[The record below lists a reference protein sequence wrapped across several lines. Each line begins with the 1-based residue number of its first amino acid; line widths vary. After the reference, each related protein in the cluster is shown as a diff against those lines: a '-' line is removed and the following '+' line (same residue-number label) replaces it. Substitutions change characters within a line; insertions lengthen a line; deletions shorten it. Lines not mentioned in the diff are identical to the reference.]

1 MKFELESTATNKTKL
16 VACLNLLR
24 SSESLVTSNYTEG
37 TSDSRNT
44 IREDAFIAAAPI
56 LKRKSLEDWVAGWY
70 HTDLIAS
77 DEILKTVRQS
87 YNAMIDDSY
96 GSEAKGLRETRD
108 QALIALK
115 TGSVDF
121 LLLNS
126 ISGVVSSLFDYSSPE
141 YKEVEAYLNAVK
153 NSPKYKI
160 ADKTHFQQLNPK
172 NVMEFKD
179 DLTALTKAQEAE
191 KLSKEIPYKD
201 SPLTQKIKAVRE
213 KFKGQSL
220 SMTEIKEV
228 GEIVFNDFQSLQ
240 FEKTEDLEKENDDLY
255 KTYANRKLSFD
266 ARMEAGRKFN
276 ENVDRIN
283 KRRKE
288 ISKVAT
294 EYIANIRP
302 LWSGTTKEL
311 NALCNGKSAGGK
323 TVHEAIRM
331 LPAEI
336 SKIHLSKEGLSVKH
350 ANRACFDP
358 SRDIL
363 KTHDTRATMHEL
375 GHRLSHNCLT
385 IFNLEKEFYERRT
398 KNEPLVSLRKVCKEG
413 SFRSDEM
420 TRVDHFLHPYMG
432 KSYNDMSFEL
442 ISMGFEY
449 FYFRPEELK
458 KDPDYAKFILGILA
472 TL

>member
-1 MKFELESTATNKTKL
+1 MKFELESTATNKRKL

-24 SSESLVTSNYTEG
+24 SSKELATTFYTEG
-37 TSDSRNT
+37 TADSRNT
-44 IREDAFIAAAPI
+44 LREDAFIASAPI
-56 LKRKSLEDWVAGWY
+56 LKRKSLEEWVANWY

-77 DEILKTVRQS
+77 DEIIQTVKQS
-87 YNAMIDDSY
+87 YNSLIDDSY
-96 GSEAKGLRETRD
+96 GSEAQAIREMRD
-108 QALIALK
+108 KALVALK
-115 TGSVDF
+115 KGSVDYI
-121 LLLNS
+121 LLHS
-126 ISGVVSSLFDYSSPE
+126 ISGAVSTLFDFD
-141 YKEVEAYLNAVK
+141 
-153 NSPKYKI
+153 SPKYKKVRAYLKEVEGNSKFKI
-160 ADKTHFQQLNPK
+160 AKETYFKQFDVK
-172 NVMEFKD
+172 NVMGFKD
-179 DLTALTKAQEAE
+179 DLTALDQAQEAE

-220 SMTEIKEV
+220 SITEVKEV

-240 FEKTEDLEKENDDLY
+240 FENTKDLEKENDDLY
-255 KTYANRKLSFD
+255 KAYANRKLSFD
-266 ARMEAGRKFN
+266 ERMEAGRKFN
-276 ENVDRIN
+276 ENIERI
-283 KRRKE
+283 KKQRKE

-302 LWSGTTKEL
+302 LWNGTTKEL

-336 SKIHLSKEGLSVKH
+336 SKIHLSKEGLTVKH
-350 ANRACFDP
+350 ANRACFDT

-363 KTHDTRATMHEL
+363 KTNETRATMHEL
-375 GHRLSHNCLT
+375 GHRLSHNCQT
-385 IFNLEKEFYERRT
+385 VFNLEKEFYERRT
-398 KNEPLVSLRKVCKEG
+398 KNEPLVSLRRVCKE
-413 SFRSDEM
+413 SRFRSDEM
-420 TRVDHFLHPYMG
+420 TRVDHFLDPYMG
-432 KSYNDMSFEL
+432 KSYNDKSFEL

-458 KDPDYAKFILGILA
+458 KDPDYAKFILGILT